1 MLKKKLGIIALLVIL
16 VLSLTMPIVKADDE
30 DENNQENLQ
39 IELVNED
46 NSEETTA
53 EEIESKTDDTSKAL
67 EKKDVYI
74 TEPGDVVI
82 DYVVD
87 GNLFVVANSVTINS
101 QIGGDAFICANNV
114 TVDNQGYIFS
124 NLFVCCNELNVSG
137 VIYDLYN
144 FSQNTTITGYVYRD
158 IHTATNTLNLDGTI
172 GRNAYISVEN
182 INFATSED
190 NEDETITA
198 SNTMIYGD
206 LYFESSNNIDIPDTA
221 VVGSVIHSD
230 SSEDFSNTILN
241 YIWDL
246 GTFIATVLI
255 IWLLMLWLAPKFLAK
270 TDYLISKKALPSLG
284 LGALTT
290 ICVIVCAII
299 LLIIGLTAEIAL
311 LGFGLLML
319 LLGIGLPVFT
329 IALSKFICKKL
340 KNEKVLITLGVLILT
355 SIVIWLTTLI
365 PFVGG
370 LINLVIKL
378 IGLGIIVKYV
388 LPSKKKD
395 NNNNTEVIEE
405 V

>member
-1 MLKKKLGIIALLVIL
+1 MLKKKLGIITLLVIL
-16 VLSLTMPIVKADDE
+16 VLSLVMPVVKADNE
-30 DENNQENLQ
+30 DKNENNQENSQ
-39 IELVNED
+39 AELVTED
-46 NSEETTA
+46 NSEETSDEEA
-53 EEIESKTDDTSKAL
+53 ELKTDDSSKAI

-101 QIGGDAFICANNV
+101 QVGGDAFICANKVNI
-114 TVDNQGYIFS
+114 DNQGYIFS

-144 FSQNTTITGYVYRD
+144 ISQNTTITGYIYRD
-158 IHTATNTLNLDGTI
+158 VHSATNTLNLDGTI
-172 GRNAYISVEN
+172 GRNAYISTET

-190 NEDETITA
+190 KSVTT

-206 LYFESSNNIDIPDTA
+206 LHFESSNNIDIPNTTVA
-221 VVGSVIHSD
+221 GNVVHS
-230 SSEDFSNTILN
+230 STSSNTILN

-270 TDYLISKKALPSLG
+270 TDYLVSKKILPSLG
-284 LGALTT
+284 FGILATLS
-290 ICVIVCAII
+290 IIVGAII
-299 LLIIGLTAEIAL
+299 LLIVGLTTKVAL

-329 IALSKFICKKL
+329 ISLSKFICKKL
-340 KNEKVLITLGVLILT
+340 KNEKILITLGVLILT
-355 SIVIWLTTLI
+355 SIAIWLTTLI

-370 LINLVIKL
+370 IINLVIKL
-378 IGLGIIVKYV
+378 IGLGIIVTYV
-388 LPSKKKD
+388 LQSRKKD
-395 NNNNTEVIEE
+395 TNNNPEVIEE
-405 V
+405 NK

>member
-144 FSQNTTITGYVYRD
+144 CSQNTTITGYVYRD

>member
-1 MLKKKLGIIALLVIL
+1 MLKKKLGIIALLLIL

-30 DENNQENLQ
+30 GENKDNQENLQ
-39 IELVNED
+39 LELVNED
-46 NSEETTA
+46 NSKEA

-101 QIGGDAFICANNV
+101 QVGGDAFICANKVNI
-114 TVDNQGYIFS
+114 DSKGYIFS
-124 NLFVCCNELNVSG
+124 NLFACCNELNISG

-144 FSQNTTITGYVYRD
+144 FSQSTTITGYVYRD
-158 IHTATNTLNLDGTI
+158 IHSTTNTLNLDGTI
-172 GRNAYISVEN
+172 GRNAYVSAEN
-182 INFATSED
+182 INFAKSEN
-190 NEDETITA
+190 NEDESVST

-206 LYFESSNNIDIPDTA
+206 LYLKSSNNVNIPDTSVA
-221 VVGSVIHSD
+221 GNVVH
-230 SSEDFSNTILN
+230 SNTSSNIILD

-270 TDYLISKKALPSLG
+270 TDYLVSKKILPSLG
-284 LGALTT
+284 LGILAT
-290 ICVIVCAII
+290 ICVIACVII
-299 LLIIGLTAEIAL
+299 LLVIGLTAEVAL

-329 IALSKFICKKL
+329 VALSKFICKKL
-340 KNEKVLITLGVLILT
+340 KNEKIIVTLGVLILT

-365 PFVGG
+365 PFAGG
-370 LINLVIKL
+370 IINLVIKL
-378 IGLGIIVKYV
+378 IGLGIIVNYV
-388 LPSKKKD
+388 LQSRKKD
-395 NNNNTEVIEE
+395 TTNNTEVIEK
-405 V
+405 

>member
-1 MLKKKLGIIALLVIL
+1 MLKKKLGIIVLLVIL
-16 VLSLTMPIVKADDE
+16 VLSLTMPIVKADNE
-30 DENNQENLQ
+30 DNNVNNQENSQ
-39 IELVNED
+39 VELVNEN
-46 NSEETTA
+46 NS
-53 EEIESKTDDTSKAL
+53 K

-101 QIGGDAFICANNV
+101 QVGGDAFICANKV

-144 FSQNTTITGYVYRD
+144 LSQNTTITGYIYRD
-158 IHTATNTLNLDGTI
+158 VHSATNTLNLDGTI
-172 GRNAYISVEN
+172 GRNAYLSVKNLN
-182 INFATSED
+182 ITTSE
-190 NEDETITA
+190 NEKEMA
-198 SNTMIYGD
+198 ASSNTMIYGD
-206 LYFESSNNIDIPDTA
+206 LNIESPNKINIPNEAVAGKVIQSNN
-221 VVGSVIHSD
+221 SD
-230 SSEDFSNTILN
+230 NETNKKSPILG

-246 GTFIATVLI
+246 GIFISTVLI
-255 IWLLMLWLAPKFLAK
+255 LWLLMLWLAPKFLAK
-270 TDYLISKKALPSLG
+270 TDYLVSKKILPSLG
-284 LGALTT
+284 LGVLAT
-290 ICVIVCAII
+290 ICVIACGII
-299 LLIIGLTAEIAL
+299 LLVIGLTAEIAL

-365 PFVGG
+365 PFAGII
-370 LINLVIKL
+370 INLVIKL
-378 IGLGIIVKYV
+378 IGLGIIVNYV
-388 LPSKKKD
+388 LQSRKKD
-395 NNNNTEVIEE
+395 ATNNKEVIEE
-405 V
+405 NK

>member
-1 MLKKKLGIIALLVIL
+1 MLKKKLGIIALLLIL

-30 DENNQENLQ
+30 GKNKDNQENLQ
-39 IELVNED
+39 LELVNED
-46 NSEETTA
+46 NSKEA

-101 QIGGDAFICANNV
+101 QVGGDAFICANKVNI
-114 TVDNQGYIFS
+114 DSKGYIFS
-124 NLFVCCNELNVSG
+124 NLFACCNELNISG

-144 FSQNTTITGYVYRD
+144 FSQSTTITGYVYRD
-158 IHTATNTLNLDGTI
+158 IHSATNTLNLDGTI
-172 GRNAYISVEN
+172 GRNAYVSAEN
-182 INFATSED
+182 INFAKSEN
-190 NEDETITA
+190 NEDESVST

-206 LYFESSNNIDIPDTA
+206 LHFDSPNNIDIPDQA
-221 VVGSVIHSD
+221 VIGNVVHSNSSPSV
-230 SSEDFSNTILN
+230 LN

-270 TDYLISKKALPSLG
+270 TDYLVSKKFLPSLG
-284 LGALTT
+284 LGILAT
-290 ICVIVCAII
+290 ICVIACGII
-299 LLIIGLTAEIAL
+299 LLVIGLTAEVAL

-329 IALSKFICKKL
+329 VALSKFICKKL
-340 KNEKVLITLGVLILT
+340 KNEKIIVTLGVLILT

-365 PFVGG
+365 PFAGG
-370 LINLVIKL
+370 IINLVLKL
-378 IGLGIIVKYV
+378 IGLGIIVIYV
-388 LPSKKKD
+388 LQSRKKD
-395 NNNNTEVIEE
+395 TTNNTEVIEKNN
-405 V
+405 